1 MEKSLKIL
9 EPCVESHVSDP
20 ARRNH
25 KGHVETSASIS
36 NRFSLLKME
45 ESPDADPVEVS
56 EVAVAV
62 SIPPKTNA
70 SKTDP
75 EIAVSELNDED
86 EFDDEL
92 AFIISVSKDG
102 LHLGARLIFSRFFRG
117 SSSYRRLRE

>member
-1 MEKSLKIL
+1 
-9 EPCVESHVSDP
+9 
-20 ARRNH
+20 
-25 KGHVETSASIS
+25 
-36 NRFSLLKME
+36 ME

-62 SIPPKTNA
+62 NIPPKTNA

-102 LHLGARLIFSRFFRG
+102 LHPGPRLIFSRFFRG
-117 SSSYRRLRE
+117 SSLYRMLRQ